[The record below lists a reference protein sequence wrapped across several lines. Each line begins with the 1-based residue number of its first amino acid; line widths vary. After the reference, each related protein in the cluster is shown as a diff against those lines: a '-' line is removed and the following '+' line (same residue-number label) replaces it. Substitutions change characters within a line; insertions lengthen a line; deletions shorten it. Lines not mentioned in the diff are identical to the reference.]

1 LTDVSDME
9 DRVAEVT
16 VRIILPDINPE
27 VAVMVAG
34 PCAMAVARPLPLT
47 VTEEVLDEL
56 QMTWVVISKLVPS
69 EYAPEAANCW
79 VIPAGM
85 LALTGVTDM
94 EDRVAEFTVRVM
106 LPEIAPEMA
115 VMAVVPAAPAVA
127 RPLLLTVATAGLDEL
142 QATCVV
148 KLRLVLSEN
157 RP

>member
-1 LTDVSDME
+1 MTDVSDME

-85 LALTGVTDM
+85 LGLAGVTDM
-94 EDRVAEFTVRVM
+94 EDRVAEFTVRVIPPD
-106 LPEIAPEMA
+106 LDPKVARIAVA
-115 VMAVVPAAPAVA
+115 PAATAVA
-127 RPLLLTVATAGLDEL
+127 RPLLFTVATTGFDEL
-142 QATCVV
+142 QVT
-148 KLRLVLSEN
+148 
-157 RP
+157 